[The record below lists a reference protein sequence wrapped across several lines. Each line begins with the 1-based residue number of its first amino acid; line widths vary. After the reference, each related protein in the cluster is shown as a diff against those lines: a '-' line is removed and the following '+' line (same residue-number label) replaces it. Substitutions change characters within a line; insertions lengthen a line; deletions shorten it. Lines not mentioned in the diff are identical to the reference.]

1 MRVIRTGNSRTENQQ
16 RSGNVIQR
24 QLLLQLVERTL
35 EERGGSRK
43 HRAAACFGD
52 TRCKC
57 GRMLFRNAGINV
69 MRACTLAKISCDA
82 VRTGGCGGDDHQSRF
97 AAETAFQRCHGHFAI
112 VFACVERLAE
122 RGLRILPMIGFALA
136 RMRLRIG
143 LIAAIRTIAGLRV
156 IVEAQ
161 TFGGVNMHYDRVVDA
176 FDLVQH
182 LHQRVN
188 IIALLHIAVIQAEC
202 LEQVQFRSTI

>member
-1 MRVIRTGNSRTENQQ
+1 
-16 RSGNVIQR
+16 
-24 QLLLQLVERTL
+24 
-35 EERGGSRK
+35 
-43 HRAAACFGD
+43 
-52 TRCKC
+52 
-57 GRMLFRNAGINV
+57 
-69 MRACTLAKISCDA
+69 
-82 VRTGGCGGDDHQSRF
+82 
-97 AAETAFQRCHGHFAI
+97 
-112 VFACVERLAE
+112 
-122 RGLRILPMIGFALA
+122 MIGLALA

-143 LIAAIRTIAGLRV
+143 LIAAIRTVAGLRV